1 MLHDIVKASAEAIF
15 YHVCKGLLFVFTCE
29 LYMKSTSVVNKHN
42 WEFLVN
48 PEIKRNCFN
57 SILRYSKKLFYSAD
71 ICQHSQTFW
80 SSLEYFS
87 STFRSF
93 AIRSIMA
100 ILFQVCTTVLSKTK
114 ALVHLYTIEYFKK
127 LSPFFFWL
135 RERNVVMTNIFI
147 IYVVCVWDCSY
158 WCSHLVFQ
166 H

>member
-1 MLHDIVKASAEAIF
+1 MMLHDIVKASAEAIF

-80 SSLEYFS
+80 SSLKYFS

-100 ILFQVCTTVLSKTK
+100 ILFQSVLQFYQRQR
-114 ALVHLYTIEYFKK
+114 HLYIYTLLNTSRSFHH
-127 LSPFFFWL
+127 FFSDW
-135 RERNVVMTNIFI
+135 EKET
-147 IYVVCVWDCSY
+147 
-158 WCSHLVFQ
+158 
-166 H
+166 